1 MEKLTGRVAVVTGAA
16 SGIGRG
22 LIDRFAAEGMRV
34 VLADIEEAPLA
45 QALAEVRA
53 TGAEAIAV
61 RTDVTSESDLQALA
75 DRTMEAFG
83 AVHVVVNNAGVEG
96 GALFSDMS
104 LKTWEWVMQV
114 NFWGVLNG
122 CRVFLP
128 LLRQED
134 EGYIINTASHAAFA
148 TGLHTFHA
156 YIASKAAV
164 AAMTANLAMELRDT
178 DPTIGVSLL
187 VPGVVRTNMNDSERN
202 RPADVPA
209 TDTDPLR
216 LSIRNDIER
225 VASTVGLLPEDV
237 AEIVVQGM
245 RERRHYLLTD
255 PELTQSAVAGTLDW
269 MRTGIAPEPPMEED
283 KNRLAAGDAED
294 LPVV

>member
-1 MEKLTGRVAVVTGAA
+1 MQQLQGRVAVVTGAA

-22 LIDRFAAEGMRV
+22 LVDRFAAEGMKV
-34 VLADIEEAPLA
+34 VLADIE
-45 QALAEVRA
+45 QGALDRALVEVRA
-53 TGAEAIAV
+53 AGADAIAV
-61 RTDVTSESDLQALA
+61 RTDVTRESDLQELA

-83 AVHVVVNNAGVEG
+83 AVHLVVNNAGVEG

-128 LLRQED
+128 LLRQQD
-134 EGYIINTASHAAFA
+134 EGYIVNTASHAAFA

-164 AAMTANLAMELRDT
+164 AAMTSNLALELRDT
-178 DPTIGVSLL
+178 DPSIGVSLL
-187 VPGVVRTNMNDSERN
+187 VPGIVQTNMNSSERN

-209 TDTDPLR
+209 TDTDPMR
-216 LSIRNDIER
+216 VGIHDDIER
-225 VASTVGLLPEDV
+225 AAEQIGLLPSDV
-237 AEIVVQGM
+237 AEIVVNGI
-245 RERRHYLLTD
+245 RERRHYLLTS
-255 PELTQSAVAGTLDW
+255 PELTESAVEGTLEW
-269 MRTGIAPEPPMEED
+269 MRGGNPPEPPMEED
-283 KNRLAAGDAED
+283 KNR
-294 LPVV
+294 V